1 MISPARI
8 NALLRN
14 RGRGA
19 REAALAV
26 CIGILTALGEPGAG
40 LAPLFLFGLV
50 ALSWLAVRAR
60 SLWGAA
66 AAGLAFGTGMFAV
79 IMVSSVD
86 WGLIV
91 PFALTLLGVLLYG
104 LPLSLWAHWSS
115 RHLTGAR
122 AFAATV
128 AAWALC
134 MDLGDLVGFPSKC
147 EALSSVAFAPLLM
160 GGARLVGTNVL
171 CGLMIAGAVG
181 TGAQLAQ
188 PPAPKT
194 IGLARALRPLAAS
207 FLWLLALSGL
217 GRATAAAPSGTLTVG
232 VPQMNVSSD
241 YFRIRQALPDQTNEF
256 EALFSEQVA
265 QLADVDL
272 LALTETYDGT
282 FPLLV
287 PRLLQRF
294 QNYAKL
300 QHQPVL
306 LTSYLVSSSG
316 GGYNAVGG
324 INAEGQLVGVHRKV
338 NLAPFGEVELD
349 RGDGFHALALL
360 PNAKVGVLICQEA
373 LLGEGPRALV
383 RDGANLLVTT
393 TSDISFG
400 SGILSFGHLAAARL
414 RAIET
419 GRSMVW
425 ASAGGPSG
433 ASDRWGAF
441 TRAAPFRAAKAA
453 RMSVHLYSDITPF
466 LRWSWLVPV
475 LSAGSLLVL
484 LLRRGPRVVVE
495 PQAQPVATLRGVL
508 ELGLALLLA
517 FAASI
522 ASPALVERMSGEP
535 ARAKQSVL
543 ELLGQKAPLRSAPS
557 LARFH
562 TDVAH
567 SADGALAYYLDFYGL
582 RELPASTRL
591 YQAQPTLS
599 DVIHALEQAFD
610 FPTREVKLDFSA
622 LPRTATIVRTK
633 TGEFGV
639 LSSNSL
645 HAMQVFSPVSNGQ
658 VLLNTER
665 AAAILEA
672 TGLLPA
678 ATLDAKTN
686 SAR

>member
-8 NALLRN
+8 NALFRN

-19 REAALAV
+19 REAALAA

-50 ALSWLAVRAR
+50 ALSFLAVRAR
-60 SLWGAA
+60 SLWGASA
-66 AAGLAFGTGMFAV
+66 VGLAFGTGMFAV
-79 IMVSSVD
+79 IMVSAVD

-91 PFALTLLGVLLYG
+91 PFALTLVGVLLYG

-115 RHLTGAR
+115 RRLTGAQ

-128 AAWALC
+128 AAWSLC

-160 GGARLVGTNVL
+160 AGARLVGTNVL

-181 TGAQLAQ
+181 TGTQLARLR
-188 PPAPKT
+188 APRVL
-194 IGLARALRPLAAS
+194 GLARALRPLAAS

-217 GRATAAAPSGTLTVG
+217 ARVTAAAPSGALTVG

-241 YFRIRQALPDQTNEF
+241 YFRIRQAIPDQTNEF
-256 EALFSEQVA
+256 EALFSQQVA

-282 FPLLV
+282 FPLQV
-287 PRLLQRF
+287 PRLRQRF

-324 INAEGQLVGVHRKV
+324 INADGQLVGVHRKV

-373 LLGEGPRALV
+373 LLGEGPRAFV

-441 TRAAPFRAAKAA
+441 TRAAPFREAKAA
-453 RMSVHLYSDITPF
+453 RMNVELYSDVPPF
-466 LRWSWLVPV
+466 LRWSWLVPI
-475 LSAGSLLVL
+475 LSAGFLLVL
-484 LLRRGPRVVVE
+484 LVRRGPRVVVE
-495 PQAQPVATLRGVL
+495 PRAEPVATVRGVL
-508 ELGLALLLA
+508 ELALALLLA

-522 ASPALVERMSGEP
+522 ASPALVELVSGEP

-543 ELLGQKAPLRSAPS
+543 ELLGRKKAPRSAPS

-582 RELPASTRL
+582 RESPASTPL

-599 DVIHALEQAFD
+599 DAAQALEQSFD
-610 FPTREVKLDFSA
+610 FPARQVPLDFSA
-622 LPRTATIVRTK
+622 LPRTAALVRTK

-645 HAMQVFSPVSNGQ
+645 HALQVFSPVAGSQ
-658 VLLNTER
+658 VLLSTEQAR
-665 AAAILEA
+665 TILEA
-672 TGLLPA
+672 RCVLPTVELNA
-678 ATLDAKTN
+678 AAQ
-686 SAR
+686 SPH